1 MEMCWRSA
9 AAASARGAR
18 QWRCA
23 GEEQLRQAQG
33 ALANGDVLAKTSGG
47 QRKGRSPM
55 EMCWRGAAVASARGA
70 RQWRWAGKTAAA
82 SAGGARQWR
91 CAGEEDLWQATYFRS
106 RLYIICVVEIYI
118 YLYIFSLSILYLSRF
133 IVDFFYACVRHICIC
148 VDSLTQ
154 LSGSLRGL
162 QGLCRVSAIYI
173 YIY

>member
-9 AAASARGAR
+9 AAASAR
-18 QWRCA
+18 
-23 GEEQLRQAQG
+23 
-33 ALANGDVLAKTSGG
+33 
-47 QRKGRSPM
+47 
-55 EMCWRGAAVASARGA
+55 
-70 RQWRWAGKTAAA
+70 
-82 SAGGARQWR
+82 GARQWR